1 MPLSEYEQRVLEQL
15 ERDLGADPKLGRT
28 MARQTQSRGRLVM
41 AVFGVIAGLAVLLI
55 GAVTQIVVLG
65 VAGFAIMAF
74 AALWAVIGPRQ
85 RANATAQPKSAA
97 AGASAKPKKGRGK
110 DERPFMVR
118 LEERF
123 ERRREQG
130 DL

>member
-28 MARQTQSRGRLVM
+28 MSRQSQSRGRLVM
-41 AVFGVIAGLAVLLI
+41 AVFGVIAGLAVLLV

-85 RANATAQPKSAA
+85 RATAAAQPKSAE
-97 AGASAKPKKGRGK
+97 SAKAKKGRGK
-110 DERPFMVR
+110 DDRSFMVK

>member
-28 MARQTQSRGRLVM
+28 MARQPRSRGRLVV
-41 AVFGVIAGLAVLLI
+41 AVFGIIAGIAVLLV
-55 GAVTQIVVLG
+55 GAVTQIVLLG
-65 VAGFAIMAF
+65 VAGFAIMAL
-74 AALWAVIGPRQ
+74 AALWAMLSPVKEAPAPAR
-85 RANATAQPKSAA
+85 
-97 AGASAKPKKGRGK
+97 SAKGKGRARDG
-110 DERPFMVR
+110 RPFMVR

-123 ERRREQG
+123 ERRRQQG

>member
-28 MARQTQSRGRLVM
+28 MARQPRSRGRFVF

-55 GAVTQIVVLG
+55 GAATQIVILG
-65 VAGFAIMAF
+65 VAGFAVMAL
-74 AALWAVIGPRQ
+74 AALWAMLGPRK
-85 RANATAQPKSAA
+85 RVPASAA
-97 AGASAKPKKGRGK
+97 PVAQGAKADASGKKGRRK
-110 DERPFMVR
+110 DDRPFMVR